1 MDVSA
6 WARVS
11 LDKAFT
17 AEAYVLL
24 LALEQIEKEHIFF
37 LFAQILCPAYKHL
50 RLWKLNI
57 LQLLAF

>member
-1 MDVSA
+1 MDVST

-17 AEAYVLL
+17 AEAYALL
-24 LALEQIEKEHIFF
+24 LALEQIEKDHFSKD
-37 LFAQILCPAYKHL
+37 QP
-50 RLWKLNI
+50 NI